1 MTGVDDDDDYGFSNV
16 PLAETVLAWQQ
27 NLGLL
32 TETERELLTGY
43 SGNDFKLLNPVLWGT
58 AESTPSVERRIDG
71 IRTALRKYP
80 LPMSVRA
87 TRLTEASDF
96 GIPGLHRADVEP
108 AYSLIDGVFTHLGF
122 MSTSGLADPRRPKTE
137 YRNPVI
143 VDLIILKGT
152 PALRLGE
159 LAEVQAE
166 KEVLVIDAREL
177 LVVGVKWDE
186 ARSMWRIK
194 AIVTGGDE

>member
-1 MTGVDDDDDYGFSNV
+1 MFNDV
-16 PLAETVLAWQQ
+16 PFAETALSWRQ

-32 TETERELLTGY
+32 TETECELLTAY
-43 SGNDFKLLNPVLWGT
+43 SGNDFKLLNPVLWG
-58 AESTPSVERRIDG
+58 AVESTPSIERRIHQL
-71 IRTALRKYP
+71 RTALRKYP
-80 LPMSVRA
+80 LPITVRA
-87 TRLTEASDF
+87 SRLTEATDF
-96 GIPGLHRADVEP
+96 EVPSLHRADVER
-108 AYSLIDGVFTHLGF
+108 AHSLVDGVFTHFGF

-137 YRNPVI
+137 YLNPVI

-159 LAEVQAE
+159 LAEIPAE

-177 LVVGVKWDE
+177 LVVGVAWDE
-186 ARSMWRIK
+186 ARTIWRIK